1 MIRVSQMSPPK
12 TPSTAS
18 KEEFVPSKRK
28 WDPPLPEFAT
38 ASQIAKALQVT
49 SRTIL
54 EWEAAGKI
62 PAALRTGRTVRFHPG
77 EVAKGSG
84 HSPCGVESVPVSRVS
99 PHKYE

>member
-18 KEEFVPSKRK
+18 KEEFVLRSANGT
-28 WDPPLPEFAT
+28 PLPEFAT

-77 EVAKGSG
+77 EVAKALGIRRAGSKA
-84 HSPCGVESVPVSRVS
+84 SR
-99 PHKYE
+99 